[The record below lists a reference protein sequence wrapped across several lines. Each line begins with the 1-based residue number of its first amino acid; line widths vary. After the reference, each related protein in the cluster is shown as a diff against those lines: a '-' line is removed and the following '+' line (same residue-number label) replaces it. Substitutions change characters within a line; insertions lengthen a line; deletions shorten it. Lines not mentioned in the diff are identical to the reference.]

1 VITRLIKYWEKK
13 SYPEEWKMAIV
24 CPICKTEGKIR
35 ENNYY
40 RGVSLLPV
48 AEKMFSGSWLLDRVG
63 VASEQ

>member
-1 VITRLIKYWEKK
+1 
-13 SYPEEWKMAIV
+13 MAIV